1 MSETGDMTDRI
12 SKTEITKDAVQ
23 STAEATVHTVGEVA
37 KIVTTAVKDVVG
49 AVGGLAT
56 EVFEIRDAARK
67 ASAEHTPT
75 SEKDL
80 D

>member
-67 ASAEHTPT
+67 ASAEHAPAP
-75 SEKDL
+75 EKDL
-80 D
+80 

>member
-1 MSETGDMTDRI
+1 MTDRI

-23 STAEATVHTVGEVA
+23 STAEAAVHTVGEVA

-67 ASAEHTPT
+67 ASAEHVP
-75 SEKDL
+75 SPEKDL

>member
-1 MSETGDMTDRI
+1 MTDDI
-12 SKTEITKDAVQ
+12 SRAEIAKDAVQ
-23 STAEATVHTVGEVA
+23 STAEATVHTVGEVT
-37 KIVTTAVKDVVG
+37 KIVATAVKDVVG

-67 ASAEHTPT
+67 ASAEHAPDAA
-75 SEKDL
+75 KDL